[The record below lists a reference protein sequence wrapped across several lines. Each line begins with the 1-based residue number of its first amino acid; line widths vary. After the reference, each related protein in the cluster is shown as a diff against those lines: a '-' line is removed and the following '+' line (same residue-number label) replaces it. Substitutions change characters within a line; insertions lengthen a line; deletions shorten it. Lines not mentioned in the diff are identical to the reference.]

1 MSPRPGTL
9 ALDTV
14 RPVATP
20 EGVELDLRLAGPIG
34 RACAWLIDLLLRVTG
49 MVALSLVLIP
59 LGQLGMGVWL
69 ILLFLVEWLY
79 PVAFE
84 VWAGG
89 ATPGKKLMGL
99 RVVND
104 DGTPVSRWASVTR
117 NLLRAV
123 DFLPVLYGMG
133 FVCMLLNRDFKRLG
147 DLVAGTVVVHVETSR
162 AASVIPDAP
171 PLAPRTPLTLEES
184 RAVLE
189 YAERAATL
197 TPERAE
203 ELAGI
208 PVRLTGT
215 EDGALARTRLLQLA
229 NHVIGRRQR

>member
-1 MSPRPGTL
+1 
-9 ALDTV
+9 
-14 RPVATP
+14 
-20 EGVELDLRLAGPIG
+20 VELDLRLAGPVG
-34 RACAWLIDLLLRVTG
+34 RACAWLIDFFLRA
-49 MVALSLVLIP
+49 VAMLVLWLVLTP
-59 LGQLGMGVWL
+59 LGHLGMGVWL

-89 ATPGKKLMGL
+89 ATPGKKLLGL

-104 DGTPVSRWASVTR
+104 DGTPVSRGASVTR

-123 DFLPVLYGMG
+123 DFLPVLYGIG
-133 FVCMLLNRDFKRLG
+133 FAAMLANRDFKRMG
-147 DLVAGTVVVHVETSR
+147 DLVAGTVVIYVEPAR
-162 AASVIPDAP
+162 APAVIPEAP
-171 PLAPRTPLTLEES
+171 PLAPRAPLTLEES

-189 YAERAATL
+189 FAERVATL

-215 EDGALARTRLLQLA
+215 DDGPLAHRRLLQLA
-229 NHVIGRRQR
+229 NHVIGRRQK

>member
-1 MSPRPGTL
+1 VSPRPGSL

-14 RPVATP
+14 RPVSTP

-34 RACAWLIDLLLRVTG
+34 RACAWLIDLFLRVAG
-49 MVALSLVLIP
+49 MLVLSLVLIP

-84 VWAGG
+84 LWAGG

-123 DFLPVLYGMG
+123 DFLPVLYGIG
-133 FVCMLLNRDFKRLG
+133 FIAMLLNRDFKRLG
-147 DLVAGTVVVHVETSR
+147 DLVAGTVVVHIEAPR
-162 AASVIPDAP
+162 AASLIPDAA
-171 PLAPRTPLTLEES
+171 PLAPRTPLTLDES

-189 YAERAATL
+189 YAERAGTL

-215 EDGALARTRLLQLA
+215 EDGALARQRLLQLA
-229 NHVIGRRQR
+229 NHVIGRRPR

>member
-1 MSPRPGTL
+1 MLPLTGTI

-14 RPVATP
+14 RAVATP
-20 EGVELDLRLAGPIG
+20 EGVELDLHLAGPVG
-34 RACAWLIDLLLRVTG
+34 RACAWLVDLFLRMTGLLV
-49 MVALSLVLIP
+49 LWLVLIP

-84 VWAGG
+84 IWAGG
-89 ATPGKKLMGL
+89 ATPGKKLLGL

-104 DGTPVSRWASVTR
+104 DGTPVSRRASVTR

-123 DFLPVLYGMG
+123 DFLPALYGVG
-133 FVCMLLNRDFKRLG
+133 LIAMLLNRDFKRMG
-147 DLVAGTVVVHVETSR
+147 DLVAGTVVIYVEPARPPS
-162 AASVIPDAP
+162 AIPEAP
-171 PLAPRTPLTLEES
+171 PLAPRMPLTLEEA

-189 YAERAATL
+189 FAERVATL

-208 PVRLTGT
+208 PSRLTGT
-215 EDGALARTRLLQLA
+215 EDGALARRRLLQLA
-229 NHVIGRRQR
+229 NHVIGRRQP